1 MQITFRFRVKDKHV
15 ARLKEP
21 PVARG
26 ETFVAAGVP
35 KTSQLTVSEPTHRT
49 NREGLN
55 ATSSPVGTAASS
67 A

>member
-21 PVARG
+21 AVVRG

-35 KTSQLTVSEPTHRT
+35 KTSQLTVSELTHRT
-49 NREGLN
+49 NRE
-55 ATSSPVGTAASS
+55 A
-67 A
+67 